1 MSSPEEYIDL
11 KGKVLSLARL
21 DPDEQGLVRGFMA
34 RAEGHP
40 DWNEY
45 RNFWMSTVWDF
56 YSARGLTRRATQQ
69 TLPYLIGQDL
79 CSRIGISAGYVRQS
93 DYRDELEQLI
103 RTRFSNRR
111 EFCEATGLAEDML
124 SHVLARRKHLAVDT
138 LAEALARVGYT
149 LHIVPMPRSVSHT

>member
-1 MSSPEEYIDL
+1 MSSPDEYTDL
-11 KGKVLSLARL
+11 KGKVFSLARL
-21 DPDEQGLVRGFMA
+21 DPDEQDLVCGLIS
-34 RAEGHP
+34 RAKSHP

-45 RNFWMSTVWDF
+45 SNFWMAAVWEF
-56 YSARGLTRRATQQ
+56 YAAMGLTRRETQQ
-69 TLPYLIGQDL
+69 KLPYKIGQDL
-79 CSRIGISAGYVRQS
+79 CSRIGIAAGYVRPS

-138 LAEALARVGYT
+138 LAEALARVGYA
-149 LHIVPMPRSVSHT
+149 LHIVPIS